1 MINASKEFRNLINKG
16 VKVVNYAD
24 ITLKD
29 GTVLNLGPSDFS
41 VGGFS
46 MTDKTSNGK
55 FEIGTAIA
63 KTINVTIANHTNKF
77 SAYDFYK
84 SIIYMYVAVEKE
96 DGTVLKERK
105 GKYYVINP
113 TAPGDTI
120 KLSGVDSMYLF
131 DKPYNTKK
139 AFPATLQSILAD
151 CCTNCGVNIGFGEFD
166 NWNFEVMNPPK
177 EGTYRQVV
185 SWVAQIAGC
194 QARISNNDYLEL
206 VWYDTSSLEKVNIDG
221 GNYFVYDNGNVID
234 GGNFTTYESDLIID
248 GGNFTDYAPPN
259 VTKIKPPTVSTDNVV
274 ISGVRVEYDKK
285 EVLIGSEDYLI
296 NVKDNPFVA
305 DKENEVCQH
314 LADKLIGVSFR
325 PLFCQMVNNPL
336 FEPFDS
342 CYVYDRKGNVYFTLI
357 NSVTYTIS
365 GFTTL
370 SCNAEDPIRNETS
383 YVSESAKA
391 VVQARREASELAN
404 QAQIAAE
411 KNAEA
416 KAAELASKAATEAY
430 EEAEKKAQQLAAAAQ
445 QASGEEAAR
454 LADAARE
461 AAEEAAQLKANA
473 AKAEAIAEAAIE
485 ASELANQ
492 ALEEAKRYSD
502 GNLTLYDKAVQNM
515 NLLAANSMGL
525 YRETEI
531 QSDGSAIYYMSN
543 RPITKS
549 STGVCSFESGS
560 VVYKMTGDGFF
571 VSEDGGLS
579 YTAGFDSEGNAIVNV
594 LSAIGITFDW
604 AKGGTISL
612 GGDNNI
618 NGSMVVY
625 DAENNIVGRF
635 NKDGLWAENGYFKGT
650 IESTDATI
658 TGGTIHIETS
668 IEEEDSIVIKYQ
680 NKTTSI
686 FPDLIELNANIYQT
700 NSALTKLKSGSVEIK
715 NSAGTIT
722 RIESSTATFGGTVNI
737 TSSLTVLNVDA
748 TLKVKAGSL
757 EGTTA
762 SISILDCT
770 TIECKNISCES
781 QIECGSLKINGSVT
795 LNNALQNLTVAGN
808 AIFNKSVSITGMSTS
823 IVFTVDCATNLNGNC
838 SICNGVTDKLSFF
851 GGTGNSKQTVST
863 ITTPSTATTTTNAT
877 KINEIINALKKYN
890 LL

>member
-1 MINASKEFRNLINKG
+1 MINASKEFKNLINKG
-16 VKVVNYAD
+16 VKIVNYAD
-24 ITLKD
+24 ITLRD
-29 GTVLNLGPSDFS
+29 GTVLNLEPSDFT

-63 KTINVTIANHTNKF
+63 KTISVTIANHTNKF

-113 TAPGDTI
+113 TTPGDTI
-120 KLSGVDSMYLF
+120 KLSGVDSMCLF
-131 DKPYNTKK
+131 DKPYNSKK

-151 CCTNCGVNIGFGEFD
+151 CCTDCGVNIGFGEFD
-166 NWNFEVMNPPK
+166 NWNFEVMNAP
-177 EGTYRQVV
+177 EECTYRQVV

-194 QARISNNDYLEL
+194 HARINNNDYLEL

-221 GNYFVYDNGNVID
+221 GNYFVYENENIID
-234 GGNFTTYESDLIID
+234 GGDFTTYESDLIID
-248 GGNFTDYAPPN
+248 GGNFTDYSPPN
-259 VTKIKPPTVSTDNVV
+259 ITKIKPPTVSTDNVV
-274 ISGVRVEYDKK
+274 ITGVKVEYNKK
-285 EVLIGSEDYLI
+285 EVVSGREDYLI
-296 NVKDNPFVA
+296 IVKDNPFVS
-305 DKENEVCQH
+305 DKENEVCQY
-314 LADKLIGVSFR
+314 LADKLIGLSFR
-325 PLFCQMVNNPL
+325 PLSCQMVNNPL

-370 SCNAEDPIRNETS
+370 SCNAEDPTRNESS

-391 VVQARREASELAN
+391 IVQAKRETAN
-404 QAQIAAE
+404 Q
-411 KNAEA
+411 
-416 KAAELASKAATEAY
+416 
-430 EEAEKKAQQLAAAAQ
+430 
-445 QASGEEAAR
+445 
-454 LADAARE
+454 
-461 AAEEAAQLKANA
+461 
-473 AKAEAIAEAAIE
+473 
-485 ASELANQ
+485 
-492 ALEEAKRYSD
+492 
-502 GNLTLYDKAVQNM
+502 LTLYDQAVQNM

-525 YRETEI
+525 YRESET
-531 QSDGSAIYYMSN
+531 QSDGSVIYYMSN
-543 RPITKS
+543 RPITKNNN
-549 STGVCSFESGS
+549 GVCSFETNS

-571 VSEDGGLS
+571 VSTDGGLT
-579 YTAGFDSEGNAIVNV
+579 YTSGFDSEGNAIVNV

-604 AKGGTISL
+604 ARGGTLSL

-625 DAENNIVGRF
+625 DAEGNVVGKF

-680 NKTTSI
+680 NKTTSV
-686 FPDLIELNANIYQT
+686 FPDLIELSANIYQT

-715 NSAGTIT
+715 NSAGTT
-722 RIESSTATFGGTVNI
+722 TKIESGDATFGGTVNI
-737 TSSLTVLNVDA
+737 ASSLTVFNVDA
-748 TLKVKAGSL
+748 TLKVKASSL

-762 SISILDCT
+762 LISILDCT
-770 TIECKNISCES
+770 TIKCESISCES

-808 AIFNKSVSITGMSTS
+808 AIFNKSVSITGMSSS
-823 IVFTVDCATNLNGNC
+823 IVFNVDCSTNLNGNC
-838 SICNGVTDKLSFF
+838 SICGGTTDKLSFF
-851 GGTGNSKQTVST
+851 GGTAYSKQTVST
-863 ITTPSTATTTTNAT
+863 ITTPSTASASTIAT
-877 KINEIINALKKYN
+877 KVNDVINALKKYN

>member
-24 ITLKD
+24 ITLRD

-46 MTDKTSNGK
+46 ITDKTSNGK

-63 KTINVTIANHTNKF
+63 KTITVTIANHTNKF

-113 TAPGDTI
+113 TTPGDTI
-120 KLSGVDSMYLF
+120 KLSGVDSMCLF
-131 DKPYNTKK
+131 DKPYNPQK

-151 CCTNCGVNIGFGEFD
+151 CCTDCGVNIGFGEFN
-166 NWNFEVMNPPK
+166 NWNFEVMNPP
-177 EGTYRQVV
+177 EDCTYRQVV

-194 QARISNNDYLEL
+194 HARINNNDYLEL
-206 VWYDTSSLEKVNIDG
+206 VWYDIESLNRVNIEG
-221 GNYFVYDNGNVID
+221 GNYFVYENENLID
-234 GGNFTTYESDLIID
+234 GGNFSNYESDLIID
-248 GGNFTDYAPPN
+248 GGSFTDYSPPN
-259 VTKIKPPTVSTDNVV
+259 ITKIKPPTVSTDNVV
-274 ISGVRVEYDKK
+274 ITGVKITYNKK
-285 EVLIGSEDYLI
+285 EVLLGTEDYLI

-305 DKENEVCQH
+305 DKENEICQY
-314 LADKLIGVSFR
+314 LADRLIGLSFR
-325 PLFCQMVNNPL
+325 PLSCQMVNNPL

-370 SCNAEDPIRNETS
+370 SCNAEDPTRNESS

-391 VVQARREASELAN
+391 IVQAKRETAN
-404 QAQIAAE
+404 Q
-411 KNAEA
+411 
-416 KAAELASKAATEAY
+416 
-430 EEAEKKAQQLAAAAQ
+430 
-445 QASGEEAAR
+445 
-454 LADAARE
+454 
-461 AAEEAAQLKANA
+461 
-473 AKAEAIAEAAIE
+473 
-485 ASELANQ
+485 
-492 ALEEAKRYSD
+492 
-502 GNLTLYDKAVQNM
+502 LTLYDQAVQNM

-525 YRETEI
+525 YRETET

-543 RPITKS
+543 KPIVKDEN
-549 STGVCSFESGS
+549 GVCVFEEGS

-571 VSEDGGLS
+571 VSTDGGVT
-579 YTAGFDSEGNAIVNV
+579 YTSGFDSEGNAIVNV

-604 AKGGTISL
+604 ARGGTLSL

-618 NGSMVVY
+618 NGEMVVY

-700 NSALTKLKSGSVEIK
+700 NSALTRLKSGSVEIR
-715 NSAGTIT
+715 NSAGTT
-722 RIESSTATFGGTVNI
+722 TKIESGSAVFGGKVSIATTIDASSAKFTSKVEAATFDGTIANI
-737 TSSLTVLNVDA
+737 GTINATTINCEGTMELSSLTLS
-748 TLKVKAGSL
+748 GSL
-757 EGTTA
+757 NLSNA
-762 SISILDCT
+762 S
-770 TIECKNISCES
+770 
-781 QIECGSLKINGSVT
+781 
-795 LNNALQNLTVAGN
+795 QNLTVAGN
-808 AIFNKSVSITGMSTS
+808 AIFNRSVSITGMSSS
-823 IVFTVDCATNLNGNC
+823 IVFDVDCSTNLNGNC
-838 SICNGVTDKLSFF
+838 SICGGTTDKLSFF

-863 ITTPSTATTTTNAT
+863 VTTPSTATTTTNAT

>member
-24 ITLKD
+24 ITLRD
-29 GTVLNLGPSDFS
+29 GTVLNLEPSDFS

-46 MTDKTSNGK
+46 MTDKTTNGK

-84 SIIYMYVAVEKE
+84 SIIYMYVAVKKE

-131 DKPYNTKK
+131 DKQYNTQK

-151 CCTNCGVNIGFGEFD
+151 CCTDCGVNIGFGEFD
-166 NWNFEVMNPPK
+166 NWNFVVTNPP
-177 EGTYRQVV
+177 EECTYREVV
-185 SWVAQIAGC
+185 SWVAQIAGYN
-194 QARISNNDYLEL
+194 ARINNNDYLEL
-206 VWYDTSSLEKVNIDG
+206 VWYDTSSIDKVNIDG
-221 GNYFVYDNGNVID
+221 GNYVVYENDNIID
-234 GGNFTTYESDLIID
+234 GGDFTTYESDLVID
-248 GGNFTDYAPPN
+248 GGKFTDYAPPN
-259 VTKIKPPTVSTDNVV
+259 ITKIKPPTVSTDNVV
-274 ISGVRVEYDKK
+274 ITGVKVEYNKK
-285 EVLIGSEDYLI
+285 EALLGTDDYLI
-296 NVKDNPFVA
+296 NVKDNPFVK
-305 DKENEVCQH
+305 DKENEVCRY
-314 LADKLIGVSFR
+314 LANKLIGLSFR
-325 PLFCQMVNNPL
+325 PLSCQMVNNPL

-370 SCNAEDPIRNETS
+370 SCNADDPVRNESS

-391 VVQARREASELAN
+391 VV
-404 QAQIAAE
+404 
-411 KNAEA
+411 K
-416 KAAELASKAATEAY
+416 
-430 EEAEKKAQQLAAAAQ
+430 
-445 QASGEEAAR
+445 
-454 LADAARE
+454 
-461 AAEEAAQLKANA
+461 
-473 AKAEAIAEAAIE
+473 
-485 ASELANQ
+485 
-492 ALEEAKRYSD
+492 AKRETE
-502 GNLTLYDKAVQNM
+502 NQLTLYDKAVQNM

-531 QSDGSAIYYMSN
+531 KSDGSAIYYMSN

-549 STGVCSFESGS
+549 STGVCSFETGS

-604 AKGGTISL
+604 AKGGTLTL

-625 DAENNIVGRF
+625 DSENNIVGRF

-650 IESTDATI
+650 IESTNAYI
-658 TGGTIHIETS
+658 TGGQINVET
-668 IEEEDSIVIKYQ
+668 DSADYDYIKIKHGTKKTGIMPSYVYVE
-680 NKTTSI
+680 NGSEKSYMTENRIYIAGTSKYSTLTNENLFINKNSKTTMIGADGSTFYGNVSFNDEVLLKDTVIFYENVSFNKPISTSLEVLENINCSKKGVFSTGIEITGGNFTVNSI
-686 FPDLIELNANIYQT
+686 GDVVAKGDIELGSSSSDITINGETTFKSEIVLQ
-700 NSALTKLKSGSVEIK
+700 ALYSDVFKVTTAGNVTASGTLQID
-715 NSAGTIT
+715 G
-722 RIESSTATFGGTVNI
+722 AT
-737 TSSLTVLNVDA
+737 
-748 TLKVKAGSL
+748 TLK
-757 EGTTA
+757 
-762 SISILDCT
+762 
-770 TIECKNISCES
+770 
-781 QIECGSLKINGSVT
+781 
-795 LNNALQNLTVAGN
+795 
-808 AIFNKSVSITGMSTS
+808 
-823 IVFTVDCATNLNGNC
+823 GNC
-838 SICNGVTDKLSFF
+838 SICDTTADKLSFF
-851 GGTGNSKQTVST
+851 GGTQNSKQTVST
-863 ITTPSTATTTTNAT
+863 ITTTSSATTATNAT

>member
-24 ITLKD
+24 ITLRD
-29 GTVLNLGPSDFS
+29 GTVLNLEPSDFS

-63 KTINVTIANHTNKF
+63 KTISVTIANHTNKF

-113 TAPGDTI
+113 TTPGDTI
-120 KLSGVDSMYLF
+120 KLSGVDSMRLF
-131 DKPYNTKK
+131 DKPYNPKK

-151 CCTNCGVNIGFGEFD
+151 CCTDCGVNIGFGEFD
-166 NWNFEVMNPPK
+166 NWNFEVKNAP
-177 EGTYRQVV
+177 EDCTYRQVV
-185 SWVAQIAGC
+185 SWVAQLAGC
-194 QARISNNDYLEL
+194 HARINNNDYLEL

-221 GNYFVYDNGNVID
+221 GNYFVYENENVID
-234 GGNFTTYESDLIID
+234 GGDFTTYESDLIID

-259 VTKIKPPTVSTDNVV
+259 ITKIKPPTVSTDNVV
-274 ISGVRVEYDKK
+274 ITGVKVEYNKK
-285 EVLIGSEDYLI
+285 EVLLGTEDYLI
-296 NVKDNPFVA
+296 IVKDNPFVS
-305 DKENEVCQH
+305 DKENEVCQY
-314 LADKLIGVSFR
+314 LADRLIGLSFR
-325 PLFCQMVNNPL
+325 PLSCQMVNNPL

-370 SCNAEDPIRNETS
+370 SCNAEDPVRNESS

-391 VVQARREASELAN
+391 IVQAKRETAN
-404 QAQIAAE
+404 Q
-411 KNAEA
+411 
-416 KAAELASKAATEAY
+416 
-430 EEAEKKAQQLAAAAQ
+430 
-445 QASGEEAAR
+445 
-454 LADAARE
+454 
-461 AAEEAAQLKANA
+461 
-473 AKAEAIAEAAIE
+473 
-485 ASELANQ
+485 
-492 ALEEAKRYSD
+492 
-502 GNLTLYDKAVQNM
+502 LTLYDQAVQNM

-525 YRETEI
+525 YRESET
-531 QSDGSAIYYMSN
+531 QSDGSVIYYMSN
-543 RPITKS
+543 RPIVKNEDGTV
-549 STGVCSFESGS
+549 TLEENS
-560 VVYKMTGDGFF
+560 VVYKMTGNGFF
-571 VSEDGGLS
+571 VSEDGGITF
-579 YTAGFDSEGNAIVNV
+579 TAGFDSEGNAIVNV

-604 AKGGTISL
+604 AKGGTLSL

-618 NGSMVVY
+618 NGAMVVY
-625 DAENNIVGRF
+625 DAEGNIVGKF

-668 IEEEDSIVIKYQ
+668 KEEEDSIVIKYK

-686 FPDLIELNANIYQT
+686 FPDLIELNLNVFDS
-700 NSALTKLKSGSVEIK
+700 NSALTRLKSGSVEIR
-715 NSAGTIT
+715 NSSGTT
-722 RIESSTATFGGTVNI
+722 TKIESSSAVFGGKVSIATTIDASSAKFTSKVEATTFDGTIANI
-737 TSSLTVLNVDA
+737 GTINATTINCEGTMELSSLTLS
-748 TLKVKAGSL
+748 GSL
-757 EGTTA
+757 NLSNA
-762 SISILDCT
+762 S
-770 TIECKNISCES
+770 
-781 QIECGSLKINGSVT
+781 
-795 LNNALQNLTVAGN
+795 QNLTVAGN
-808 AIFNKSVSITGMSTS
+808 AIFNRSVSIKGMSSS
-823 IVFTVDCATNLNGNC
+823 IVFDVDCSANLNGNC
-838 SICNGVTDKLSFF
+838 SICGGTTDKLGFF

-863 ITTPSTATTTTNAT
+863 ITTPSTATASTIAT
-877 KINEIINALKKYN
+877 KVNDVINALKKYN